1 MSLTALIQSISYYK
15 FLNAFT
21 NKGGGICLTDRDKT
35 IKLKVAEADQRDV
48 GKGIVRIDESFR
60 EKLGLKPFD
69 VVEIKGGKSTS
80 ALIGRPYPGD
90 SGLDIIRMDGLI
102 RTNAKTGIGE
112 YIEIRKA
119 DWKEAKSVTLAPI
132 AKGMQIYAPS
142 ETLKAVFMNRTVSK
156 GDFISTT
163 SLRRSRDR
171 ETFGK
176 GVMFEDFF
184 QDFFGQDFGPSFG
197 LGEIK
202 LQVIFTS
209 PSGIIKIT
217 DLTQVELLPEATEI
231 TPEQN
236 ILSVMYEDLGGVKET
251 IGKVREMVE
260 LPLKHPGL
268 FDRLGIDAPKGV
280 LLHGPPGTGKTM
292 LAKAVA
298 NESDAYFISIN
309 GPEIMSKYYGES
321 ERAIREIFED
331 AEKNAPAII
340 FLDEIDSIAPKRA
353 EVTGEVERRVVA
365 QLLSLMDGLK
375 ARKNV
380 IVIGSTNRPEALDVA
395 LRRPG
400 RFDREIE
407 LRVPD
412 TDGRLEIFQIHTRGM
427 PLAEDVNLM
436 DFAQITYGFVGADIA
451 ALCREA
457 AMSALRLVLP
467 KINLNEPEIP
477 AEILDSLQV
486 IREDFE
492 NALKDVQP
500 SAIREILIEVPAVS
514 WDDVGGLD
522 EVKRLLKEVVEWPLK
537 NPESYRDIGV
547 EAPKGVLLYG
557 PPGTG
562 KTLLAKA
569 IAHESDANFI
579 TAKGSDLLSK
589 WYGESEKRI
598 AEVFTR
604 ARQVAPSIIF
614 LDELDSLAPIR
625 GTSTGEPQVTARILN
640 QLLSEMDGLEE
651 LRAVVVIG
659 ATNRPD
665 VIDPALVRPGRFDEL
680 ILVPIPDEGARREIF
695 KVHTEKIAL
704 AEDVDIERLVSM
716 TDQYTGADIA
726 AVCKKAGRLAL
737 REDLHAKNVR
747 QRHFL
752 KAITETGP
760 SVTPDTMKYYEAI
773 KGELRTRKSKEI
785 ENPSYI

>member
-1 MSLTALIQSISYYK
+1 M
-15 FLNAFT
+15 
-21 NKGGGICLTDRDKT
+21 TDRDKT
-35 IKLKVAEADQRDV
+35 IIKLKVAEADQRDV
-48 GKGIVRIDESFR
+48 GKGIVRIDENFR

-80 ALIGRPYPGD
+80 ALIGRPYPSD

-102 RTNAKTGIGE
+102 RTNAKTSIGE
-112 YIEIRKA
+112 YVEIRKA
-119 DWKEAKSVTLAPI
+119 DWKEAKSVTLAPVV
-132 AKGMQIYAPS
+132 KGMQIYAPS

-163 SLRRSRDR
+163 SLRRSRER

-184 QDFFGQDFGPSFG
+184 QDFFGQGFGPSFG

-202 LQVIFTS
+202 LQVVSTS
-209 PSGIIKIT
+209 PSGIVKIT

-231 TPEQN
+231 TPEQ
-236 ILSVMYEDLGGVKET
+236 IIPTVMYEDLGGLKDAIT
-251 IGKVREMVE
+251 KVREMIE
-260 LPLKHPGL
+260 LPLKHPEL

-292 LAKAVA
+292 LARAVA

-321 ERAIREIFED
+321 EKAIRDIFDD

-375 ARKNV
+375 SRKNV
-380 IVIGSTNRPEALDVA
+380 IVIGATNRPEALDMA

-412 TDGRLEIFQIHTRGM
+412 TEGRLEIFQIHTRGM
-427 PLAEDVNLM
+427 PLTEDVILR
-436 DFAQITYGFVGADIA
+436 DLAQITYGFVGADIA

-457 AMSALRLVLP
+457 AMSALRRILP
-467 KINLNEPEIP
+467 KLNLKEPQIP
-477 AEILDSLQV
+477 KEILDSLQV
-486 IREDFE
+486 TREDFE
-492 NALKDVQP
+492 IAMKEVQP
-500 SAIREILIEVPAVS
+500 SAIREILIEIPNVS
-514 WDDVGGLD
+514 WDDVGGLED
-522 EVKRLLKEVVEWPLK
+522 VKCLLKEAVEWPLK

-598 AEVFTR
+598 AEVFMR
-604 ARQVAPSIIF
+604 ARQVAPSIVF

-625 GTSTGEPQVTARILN
+625 GVSAGEPQVTARILN

-651 LRAVVVIG
+651 LRGVVVIG

-665 VIDPALVRPGRFDEL
+665 IIDPALIRPGRFDEL

-695 KVHTEKIAL
+695 KVHTSKMAL
-704 AEDVDIERLVSM
+704 AEDVDIEKLVSM

-726 AVCKKAGRLAL
+726 AVCKKSGRLAL
-737 REDLHAKNVR
+737 REELHAKNVK
-747 QRHFL
+747 QKHFL
-752 KAITETGP
+752 KAIEETGP

>member
-1 MSLTALIQSISYYK
+1 M
-15 FLNAFT
+15 
-21 NKGGGICLTDRDKT
+21 TDGEEIA

-48 GKGIVRIDESFR
+48 GKGIVRIDEAFR
-60 EKLGLKPFD
+60 EKLGLNPFD
-69 VVEIKGGKSTS
+69 VVEIKGAKTTS
-80 ALIGRPYPGD
+80 ALIGRAYPSD
-90 SGLDIIRMDGLI
+90 AGLDIIRMDGLI
-102 RTNAKTGIGE
+102 RSNAKTSIGE
-112 YIEIRKA
+112 YVEIRKA
-119 DWKEAKSVTLAPI
+119 IWKEAKHVTLAPVTR
-132 AKGMQIYAPS
+132 GMKIYAPS
-142 ETLKAVFMNRTVSK
+142 ETLKAVFINRTVSK

-163 SLRRSRDR
+163 SVRRSS

-176 GVMFEDFF
+176 GLMFEDFF
-184 QDFFGQDFGPSFG
+184 QDFFGPSFGPSFG

-202 LQVIFTS
+202 MQVVSTS
-209 PSGIIKIT
+209 PAGIVKIT
-217 DLTQVELLPEATEI
+217 DMTELELLPEAVEI
-231 TPEQN
+231 PSEQS
-236 ILSVMYEDLGGVKET
+236 IPTVMYEDLGG
-251 IGKVREMVE
+251 IRDAISKVREMIE
-260 LPLKHPGL
+260 LPLKHPEL

-321 ERAIREIFED
+321 EQRIREIFDE

-375 ARKNV
+375 ERKNV
-380 IVIGSTNRPEALDVA
+380 IVIGATNRPEALDLA

-412 TDGRLEIFQIHTRGM
+412 TEGRLEIFQIHTRGM
-427 PLAEDVNLM
+427 PLAGDINLKGL
-436 DFAQITYGFVGADIA
+436 AQVTYGFVGADIA

-457 AMSALRLVLP
+457 AMSALREILP
-467 KINLNEPEIP
+467 RINLKEKEIP
-477 AEILDSLQV
+477 KEILDSLQV
-486 IREDFE
+486 TRQDFE
-492 NALKDVQP
+492 NAMKDVQP
-500 SAIREILIEVPAVS
+500 SAIREILIEIPDVS
-514 WDDVGGLD
+514 WDDVGGLK
-522 EVKRLLKEVVEWPLK
+522 EVKNLLKEAVEWPLK
-537 NPESYRDIGV
+537 HPESYRNIGV

-562 KTLLAKA
+562 KTLIAKA

-598 AEVFTR
+598 AEVFMR
-604 ARQVAPSIIF
+604 ARQVAPSIVF
-614 LDELDSLAPIR
+614 LDELDALAPIR
-625 GTSTGEPQVTARILN
+625 GISASEPQVTARILN

-651 LRAVVVIG
+651 LRSVVVLG

-665 VIDPALVRPGRFDEL
+665 IIDPALIRPGRFDEL
-680 ILVPIPDEGARREIF
+680 ILVPIPDKAARKEIL
-695 KVHTEKIAL
+695 KVHTTKMAL
-704 AEDVDIERLVSM
+704 AEDVNPEELVNL
-716 TDQYTGADIA
+716 TDRYTGADIA
-726 AVCKKAGRLAL
+726 AICKKAGRYAL
-737 REDLHAKNVR
+737 RENINAKEVR
-747 QRHFL
+747 QEHFL
-752 KAITETGP
+752 KAIQETGP

-773 KGELRTRKSKEI
+773 KGELRTKKSKEI
-785 ENPSYI
+785 ESPSYA

>member
-1 MSLTALIQSISYYK
+1 MTE
-15 FLNAFT
+15 
-21 NKGGGICLTDRDKT
+21 GDKIT
-35 IKLKVAEADQRDV
+35 IKLKVAEADLRDV

-60 EKLGLKPFD
+60 QRLGLKPFD
-69 VVEIKGGKSTS
+69 VVEITGGKVTS
-80 ALIGRPYPGD
+80 ALIGRPYPSD
-90 SGLDIIRMDGLI
+90 EGLDIIRMDGLI
-102 RTNAKTGIGE
+102 RTNSKTSIGE
-112 YIEIRKA
+112 YVEIRKA
-119 DWKEAKSVTLAPI
+119 EWKEAKNVTLAPVT
-132 AKGMQIYAPS
+132 KGMQIYAPS
-142 ETLKAVFMNRTVSK
+142 EILQSVFMNRTVSK

-163 SLRRSRDR
+163 SLRKSRDR
-171 ETFGK
+171 DTYSK
-176 GVMFEDFF
+176 GLMFDDFF
-184 QDFFGQDFGPSFG
+184 QDFLGQGLGPSFG

-202 LQVIFTS
+202 LQVVSTS
-209 PSGIIKIT
+209 PAGIVKIT
-217 DLTQVELLPEATEI
+217 DMTEIELLPEAVEI
-231 TPEQN
+231 VPEQN
-236 ILSVMYEDLGGVKET
+236 IPTVMYEDLGGLKDAIT
-251 IGKVREMVE
+251 KVREMIE
-260 LPLKHPGL
+260 LPLKHPEL

-292 LAKAVA
+292 LARAVA

-321 ERAIREIFED
+321 EKAIRDVFDE

-375 ARKNV
+375 SRKNV
-380 IVIGSTNRPEALDVA
+380 IVIGATNRPEALDLA

-412 TDGRLEIFQIHTRGM
+412 SEGRLEIFQIHTRGM
-427 PLAEDVNLM
+427 PLTDNVSLR
-436 DFAQITYGFVGADIA
+436 DLSQVTYGFVGADIA

-457 AMSALRLVLP
+457 AMSALRRILP
-467 KINLNEPEIP
+467 KINLKEPQIP
-477 AEILDSLQV
+477 KEILDSLQV
-486 IREDFE
+486 TGEDFQE
-492 NALKDVQP
+492 AMKEVQP
-500 SAIREILIEVPAVS
+500 SAIREILIEVPDVS
-514 WDDVGGLD
+514 WDDVGGL
-522 EVKRLLKEVVEWPLK
+522 EGVKSLLKEVVEWPLK

-598 AEVFTR
+598 SEVFMR
-604 ARQVAPSIIF
+604 ARQVAPSIVF

-625 GTSTGEPQVTARILN
+625 GVSAGEPQVTARILN

-651 LRAVVVIG
+651 LRGVVVIG

-665 VIDPALVRPGRFDEL
+665 IIDPALIRPGRFDEL
-680 ILVPIPDEGARREIF
+680 ILVPVPDEGARKEIF
-695 KVHTEKIAL
+695 SVHTKKMAL
-704 AEDVDIERLVSM
+704 AEDVDIEYLVAL
-716 TDQYTGADIA
+716 TDKYTGADIA
-726 AVCKKAGRLAL
+726 DICKKAGRYAL
-737 REDLHAKNVR
+737 RENLHAKEIR
-747 QRHFL
+747 QQHFL
-752 KAITETGP
+752 KAISESGP

-773 KGELRTRKSKEI
+773 RGELRTRKSKEI

>member
-1 MSLTALIQSISYYK
+1 
-15 FLNAFT
+15 
-21 NKGGGICLTDRDKT
+21 LTDRDKTT

-48 GKGIVRIDESFR
+48 GKGIVRIDENFR

-80 ALIGRPYPGD
+80 ALIGRPYPSD

-102 RTNAKTGIGE
+102 RTNAKTSIGE
-112 YIEIRKA
+112 YVEIHKA
-119 DWKEAKSVTLAPI
+119 DWKEAKSVTLAPVV
-132 AKGMQIYAPS
+132 KGMQIYAPS

-163 SLRRSRDR
+163 SLRRSRER

-184 QDFFGQDFGPSFG
+184 QDFFGQGFGPSFG

-202 LQVIFTS
+202 LQVVSTS
-209 PSGIIKIT
+209 PSGIVKIT

-231 TPEQN
+231 TPEQV
-236 ILSVMYEDLGGVKET
+236 IPTVMYEDLGGLKDAIT
-251 IGKVREMVE
+251 KVREMIE
-260 LPLKHPGL
+260 LPLKHPEL

-292 LAKAVA
+292 LARAVA

-321 ERAIREIFED
+321 EKAIRDIFDD

-375 ARKNV
+375 SRKNV
-380 IVIGSTNRPEALDVA
+380 IVIGATNRPEALDMA

-412 TDGRLEIFQIHTRGM
+412 TEGRLEIFQIHTRGM
-427 PLAEDVNLM
+427 PLTEDVILR
-436 DFAQITYGFVGADIA
+436 DLAQITYGFVGADIA

-457 AMSALRLVLP
+457 AMSALRRILP
-467 KINLNEPEIP
+467 KLNLKEPQIP
-477 AEILDSLQV
+477 KEILDSLQV
-486 IREDFE
+486 TREDFE
-492 NALKDVQP
+492 TAMKEVQP
-500 SAIREILIEVPAVS
+500 SAIREILIEIPNVS
-514 WDDVGGLD
+514 WDDVGGLED
-522 EVKRLLKEVVEWPLK
+522 VKCLLKEAVEWPLK

-598 AEVFTR
+598 AEVFMR
-604 ARQVAPSIIF
+604 ARQVAPSIVF

-625 GTSTGEPQVTARILN
+625 GVSAGEPQVTARILN

-651 LRAVVVIG
+651 LRGVVVIG

-665 VIDPALVRPGRFDEL
+665 IIDPALIRPGRFDEL

-695 KVHTEKIAL
+695 KVHTSKMAL
-704 AEDVDIERLVSM
+704 AEDVDIEKLVSM

-726 AVCKKAGRLAL
+726 AVCKKSGRLAL
-737 REDLHAKNVR
+737 REELHAKNVK
-747 QRHFL
+747 QKHFL
-752 KAITETGP
+752 KAIEETGP

>member
-1 MSLTALIQSISYYK
+1 M
-15 FLNAFT
+15 
-21 NKGGGICLTDRDKT
+21 TDKDKT
-35 IKLKVAEADQRDV
+35 IIKLKVAEADQRDV

-60 EKLGLKPFD
+60 EKLGLNSFD
-69 VVEIKGGKSTS
+69 VVEIRGEKATS
-80 ALIGRPYPGD
+80 ALIGRPYPSD
-90 SGLDIIRMDGLI
+90 EGLDIVHMDGLI
-102 RTNAKTGIGE
+102 RTNAKTSIGE
-112 YIEIRKA
+112 YVEIRKA
-119 DWKEAKSVTLAPI
+119 EWKEAKHVTLSPVMR
-132 AKGMQIYAPS
+132 GMQIYAPS
-142 ETLKAVFMNRTVSK
+142 EALSAVFMNHTVSK

-163 SLRRSRDR
+163 SLRKSRERD
-171 ETFGK
+171 TYSK
-176 GVMFEDFF
+176 GLMFDDFF
-184 QDFFGQDFGPSFG
+184 QDFFGQGFGPSFG

-202 LQVIFTS
+202 LQVVSTS
-209 PSGIIKIT
+209 PSGIVKIT
-217 DLTQVELLPEATEI
+217 DMTEIELLPEAVEI
-231 TPEQN
+231 APEQN
-236 ILSVMYEDLGGVKET
+236 IPTVMYEDLGGLKDAIT
-251 IGKVREMVE
+251 KVREMIE
-260 LPLKHPGL
+260 LPLKHPEL
-268 FDRLGIDAPKGV
+268 FDRLGIGAPKGV

-321 ERAIREIFED
+321 EKAIRDIFDE

-375 ARKNV
+375 SRKNV
-380 IVIGSTNRPEALDVA
+380 IVIGATNRPEALDLA

-407 LRVPD
+407 LLVPD
-412 TDGRLEIFQIHTRGM
+412 TEGRLEIFQIHTRGM
-427 PLAEDVNLM
+427 PLTENVNLK
-436 DFAQITYGFVGADIA
+436 DLAQITYGFVGADVA

-457 AMSALRLVLP
+457 AMSALRRILP
-467 KINLNEPEIP
+467 KINLKEPQIP
-477 AEILDSLQV
+477 KEILDSLQV
-486 IREDFE
+486 TRADFE
-492 NALKDVQP
+492 DATKEVQP
-500 SAIREILIEVPAVS
+500 SAIREILIEIPNIS
-514 WDDVGGLD
+514 WDDVGGLED
-522 EVKRLLKEVVEWPLK
+522 IKCLLKEAVEWPLK

-547 EAPKGVLLYG
+547 ETPKGVLLYG

-589 WYGESEKRI
+589 WYGESEKKI
-598 AEVFTR
+598 AEVFMR
-604 ARQVAPSIIF
+604 ARQVAPSIVF

-625 GTSTGEPQVTARILN
+625 GISAGEPQVTARILN

-651 LRAVVVIG
+651 LRGVVVIG

-665 VIDPALVRPGRFDEL
+665 IIDPALIRPGRFDEL
-680 ILVPIPDEGARREIF
+680 ILVPIPGEEARWEIF
-695 KVHTEKIAL
+695 KVHTAKMAL
-704 AEDVDIERLVSM
+704 AEDVDLESLVSM

-726 AVCKKAGRLAL
+726 AVCKKAGRYAL
-737 REDLHAKNVR
+737 RENLHAKSVK
-747 QRHFL
+747 QRHFI
-752 KAITETGP
+752 KAIAESGP

-785 ENPSYI
+785 ENPSYS